1 MKSQIHLIRHGIT
14 EGNQRRLYYGGEDI
28 PLAEEGVAELSKL
41 AAEMIYPQA
50 GSAAYYTSGMLRT
63 EQTFELIFGE
73 REHERIPEL
82 QEMRFGD
89 FEMKSHEELKE
100 VPEYLEWIGDKTG
113 RLKSP
118 GGESKLDFAGRISRG
133 FEILQE
139 KHRAF
144 LEGFAENSG
153 VPTDITAQTDDTAKG
168 ASDQE
173 PASVVVCHGGVI
185 AVIMM
190 EHFAEEERLF
200 YQWIPDPGHGYAL
213 FLEDERLTGYEAF

>member
-41 AAEMIYPQA
+41 AAEKIYPQA
-50 GSAAYYTSGMLRT
+50 GNAAYYTSGMLRT
-63 EQTFELIFGE
+63 EQTFELIFGK
-73 REHERIPEL
+73 REHGQIPEL

-113 RLKSP
+113 KMKSP
-118 GGESKLDFAGRISRG
+118 GGESKLGFAGRISRG
-133 FEILQE
+133 FALLQE

-144 LEGFAENSG
+144 LEESVAGSAD
-153 VPTDITAQTDDTAKG
+153 PTPATGPMEEMA
-168 ASDQE
+168 

-190 EHFAEEERLF
+190 EYFAEEERLF
-200 YQWIPDPGHGYAL
+200 YQWIPDPGHGYVL

>member
-28 PLAEEGVAELSKL
+28 PLAKEGVAELSKL
-41 AAEMIYPQA
+41 AAEKIYPQ
-50 GSAAYYTSGMLRT
+50 SENAAYYTSGMLRT

-73 REHERIPEL
+73 REHGQILEL

-89 FEMKSHEELKE
+89 FEMKSHDELKE

-113 RLKSP
+113 KMKSP
-118 GGESKLDFAGRISRG
+118 GGESKLGFAGRISRG

-139 KHRAF
+139 KHRDF
-144 LEGFAENSG
+144 LKETANGSAVSIDTTGEADDMAEGI
-153 VPTDITAQTDDTAKG
+153 PDP
-168 ASDQE
+168 E

-200 YQWIPDPGHGYAL
+200 YQWIPDPGHGYVL
-213 FLEDERLTGYEAF
+213 FLEDERLTGYETF